1 MLSCKFIVMAGME
14 ISELSPEL
22 KPALRPVLRK

>member
-1 MLSCKFIVMAGME
+1 MLSCKFLVMAGME

-22 KPALRPVLRK
+22 TLCLRGILRK

>member
-1 MLSCKFIVMAGME
+1 VMAGME

-22 KPALRPVLRK
+22 KLCLRGVLRK